1 MLVRLWREA
10 NPPTT
15 VGGNAMT
22 IYHTYLTNQA
32 LAWTL
37 ASSNSLSSI
46 HSVLFPSWKAL
57 SCVLCEGLGTSTT
70 PLSLCERA
78 DSCPLFRSHL
88 KCSSSERKQ
97 SFSAV
102 SVGSAQFS
110 SLAQSCP
117 TLCVSMNR
125 SMPASLSISSQSPP
139 QTMSIELVMPSSHL
153 ILSRPQLVSCCH
165 FSPYF

>member
-1 MLVRLWREA
+1 MLARLWRQV

-15 VGGNAMT
+15 VGGNAMI

-32 LAWTL
+32 LPWTL

-97 SFSAV
+97 SFSAI
-102 SVGSAQFS
+102 SVGSVQFS
-110 SLAQSCP
+110 SVAQSCP
-117 TLCVSMNR
+117 TLCDSMNR
-125 SMPASLSISSQSPP
+125 STPGLPVHHQLPKST
-139 QTMSIELVMPSSHL
+139 QTHVH
-153 ILSRPQLVSCCH
+153 
-165 FSPYF
+165 